1 MSHVREVR
9 GEAMGKGGV
18 WRRMMGSRRT
28 KWRRRR
34 KTTTRETRRRSLE
47 DWRRVMIGDA
57 TEEAMGEM
65 KERMGRRRVEEGRRM
80 AAAGDAEGDEEEM

>member
-18 WRRMMGSRRT
+18 WETDDGKPADEIAEEEEEDDEGDTQEELRGLEESDDRGCDRGGNGRDEGE
-28 KWRRRR
+28 K
-34 KTTTRETRRRSLE
+34 RE
-47 DWRRVMIGDA
+47 
-57 TEEAMGEM
+57 
-65 KERMGRRRVEEGRRM
+65 EEGRRM